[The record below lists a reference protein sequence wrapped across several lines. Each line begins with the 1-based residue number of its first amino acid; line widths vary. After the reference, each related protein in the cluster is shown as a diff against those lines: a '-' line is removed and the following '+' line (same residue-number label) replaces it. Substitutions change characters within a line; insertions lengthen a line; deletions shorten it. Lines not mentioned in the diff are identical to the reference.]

1 MIPFNAT
8 KTFGNTFTAMT
19 GAVMLTAA
27 MCIGSG
33 SARADGKTKN
43 EHLSHFG
50 TIKDVAHD
58 HRRFRHRLVATDD
71 ANVDPECRYQHTID
85 GLIEICP
92 EPHSAL
98 PANTLAEI
106 RTREFAD
113 RCSPTSTA
121 ARPFREG
128 VDGNRE

>member
-19 GAVMLTAA
+19 GAVMLIAA
-27 MCIGSG
+27 MCVGSG

-50 TIKDVAHD
+50 TIKDVVHD

-92 EPHSAL
+92 EPHSVLSAGQYVGRD
-98 PANTLAEI
+98 PDARI
-106 RTREFAD
+106 RGQMLNDFD
-113 RCSPTSTA
+113 RGATFPGG
-121 ARPFREG
+121 R
-128 VDGNRE
+128 

>member
-19 GAVMLTAA
+19 GAVMLIAA

-43 EHLSHFG
+43 QHLSHFG

-92 EPHSAL
+92 EPHSVFSAGQYIGRD
-98 PANTLAEI
+98 PDARI
-106 RTREFAD
+106 RGQMLNDFD
-113 RCSPTSTA
+113 RGATFPGG
-121 ARPFREG
+121 R
-128 VDGNRE
+128 